1 VEVGPEVLVV
11 LPAWNEAASVG
22 TVVREVL
29 AVAPD
34 VTVLVVDD
42 GSTDRTSSLARA
54 AGAEVITNLFN
65 LGVGGAVRV
74 GIRYALA
81 HGFRA
86 MVQLDSDGQ
95 HDPRDI
101 AAILAPLEAEGP
113 PQVVI
118 GARFAGK
125 GDVDVRGPRRVAM
138 RLLARYLSRMTRTTL
153 SDVTSGFRA
162 HNRALLDIFARTY
175 PADYLA
181 DTVESLVIAS
191 REGASIS
198 QVPVAMRPR
207 YAGRSSQSVWRAT
220 SYLFR
225 VFLTL
230 ALAIIRRRPPPP
242 QPEEGPPCPESTPS
256 HW

>member
-1 VEVGPEVLVV
+1 MVV
-11 LPAWNEAASVG
+11 PAWNEAESVG
-22 TVVREVL
+22 AVVKEIL
-29 AVAPD
+29 AAAPE

-42 GSTDRTSSLARA
+42 GSTDRTTSVARA
-54 AGAEVITNLFN
+54 AGAQVITNVFN

-86 MVQLDSDGQ
+86 LVQLDADGQ

-101 AAILAPLEAEGP
+101 SVVLAPLDAEGP

-125 GDVDVRGPRRVAM
+125 GDVQVGGARRLAM
-138 RLLARYLSRMTRTTL
+138 WLLAGYLSRMTGTSL

-175 PADYLA
+175 PADYLS
-181 DTVESLVIAS
+181 DTVESLVIA
-191 REGASIS
+191 RRAGATIT
-198 QVPVAMRPR
+198 QVPVTMRPR
-207 YAGRSSQSVWRAT
+207 YAGRPSQSSWRAVV
-220 SYLFR
+220 YLFR
-225 VFLTL
+225 VVVTL
-230 ALAIIRRRPPPP
+230 ALAVIRRRPPPAN
-242 QPEEGPPCPESTPS
+242 PEEGQP
-256 HW
+256 

>member
-11 LPAWNEAASVG
+11 VPAWNEAASVG
-22 TVVREVL
+22 AVVKEIL
-29 AVAPD
+29 AAAPE

-42 GSTDRTSSLARA
+42 GSTDRTAPLARA

-74 GIRYALA
+74 GIRFALA
-81 HGFRA
+81 RGFRA

-95 HDPRDI
+95 HDPGDI
-101 AAILAPLEAEGP
+101 VALLGPLDAEGP

-125 GDVDVRGPRRVAM
+125 GEFAVRGARRFAM
-138 RLLARYLSRMTRTTL
+138 RLLARYLSRMTRAEL

-162 HNRALLDIFARTY
+162 HNRAVLEIFARTY

-191 REGASIS
+191 RAGAKIS

-207 YAGRSSQSVWRAT
+207 YAGRPSQSAWRAV

-225 VFLTL
+225 VVLTL

-242 QPEEGPPCPESTPS
+242 NPEEGPPCPESTSSPC
-256 HW
+256 

>member
-1 VEVGPEVLVV
+1 VEVGPEVVV
-11 LPAWNEAASVG
+11 VVPAWNEAKSVG
-22 TVVREVL
+22 QVVKEIT
-29 AVAPD
+29 AVAPT

-42 GSTDRTSSLARA
+42 GSTDRTSAVARA

-81 HGFRA
+81 RGFRA

-95 HDPRDI
+95 HDPHDI
-101 AAILAPLEAEGP
+101 AALLAPLDADGP
-113 PQVVI
+113 PQIVI

-125 GDVDVRGPRRVAM
+125 GDVDVSGARRFAM
-138 RLLARYLSRMTRTTL
+138 RLLARYLSRMTRTSL

-162 HNRALLDIFARTY
+162 HNRAVLDIFARTY

-191 REGASIS
+191 RAGATIS

-207 YAGRSSQSVWRAT
+207 VAGRSSQSAWRAL

-242 QPEEGPPCPESTPS
+242 EPEEGPPSPESTS
-256 HW
+256 LR

>member
-11 LPAWNEAASVG
+11 VPAWNEAASVG
-22 TVVREVL
+22 TVVKEIL
-29 AVAPD
+29 AMAPQ
-34 VTVLVVDD
+34 VSVLVVDD
-42 GSTDRTSSLARA
+42 GSTDRTGAVAQA
-54 AGAEVITNLFN
+54 AGAQVITNLFN

-74 GIRYALA
+74 GIRYALS
-81 HGFRA
+81 HGFGA
-86 MVQLDSDGQ
+86 MVQVDSDGQ

-101 AAILAPLEAEGP
+101 AAVLAPLDRDGP
-113 PQVVI
+113 PQIVI

-125 GDVDVRGPRRVAM
+125 DEFEVTGARRLAM
-138 RLLARYLSRMTRTTL
+138 RLLARYLSRITRVKL

-162 HNRALLDIFARTY
+162 HNRAVLGIFARTY

-191 REGASIS
+191 RAGASIS

-207 YAGRSSQSVWRAT
+207 YAGRSSQSAWRAV

-225 VFLTL
+225 VLLTL
-230 ALAIIRRRPPPP
+230 ALAIIRRRPPTPN
-242 QPEEGPPCPESTPS
+242 PEEGPTCPESTS
-256 HW
+256 SRS

>member
-1 VEVGPEVLVV
+1 
-11 LPAWNEAASVG
+11 
-22 TVVREVL
+22 L
-29 AVAPD
+29 AQ
-34 VTVLVVDD
+34 
-42 GSTDRTSSLARA
+42 A
-54 AGAEVITNLFN
+54 AGAQVITNLFN

-74 GIRYALA
+74 GIRYALS
-81 HGFRA
+81 HGFGA
-86 MVQLDSDGQ
+86 MVQVDSDGQ

-101 AAILAPLEAEGP
+101 AAVLAPLDRDGP
-113 PQVVI
+113 PQIVI

-125 GDVDVRGPRRVAM
+125 DEFEVTGARRLAM
-138 RLLARYLSRMTRTTL
+138 RLLARYLSRITRAKL

-162 HNRALLDIFARTY
+162 HNRAVLGIFARTY

-191 REGASIS
+191 RAGASIS

-207 YAGRSSQSVWRAT
+207 YAGRPSQSAWRAV

-242 QPEEGPPCPESTPS
+242 NPEEGPTCPESTS
-256 HW
+256 SRS

>member
-11 LPAWNEAASVG
+11 VPAWNEAASVG
-22 TVVREVL
+22 RVVTEIL
-29 AVAPD
+29 ATAPA

-42 GSTDRTSSLARA
+42 GSTDRTASVARG

-81 HGFRA
+81 RGFRA

-95 HDPRDI
+95 HDPGDI
-101 AAILAPLEAEGP
+101 AALLGPLDAEGP

-125 GDVDVRGPRRVAM
+125 GEFDVPGTRRLAM
-138 RLLARYLSRMTRTTL
+138 RLLARYLSRMTRTKL

-162 HNRALLDIFARTY
+162 HNHALLEIFARTY

-191 REGASIS
+191 RAGATIS

-207 YAGRSSQSVWRAT
+207 YAGRSSQSAWRAM

-242 QPEEGPPCPESTPS
+242 NPEEGPPCPESTS
-256 HW
+256 SR